1 MLPQQGCPAPR
12 GGTTRSLAQRSE
24 VRCQPSATGAK
35 RPGTHVMTEVIA
47 ALRKEHAN
55 IAQLLDILDRQVTI
69 FDRGGSPDY
78 GIVEG
83 IVDYFQSYPDLYH
96 HPKEDL
102 VYQKLE
108 LRDPAAARRVGNLR
122 QEHEELAARTREFAA
137 AVRAVLD
144 EAQVSRASFGQ
155 WARRFIQFQRDHMT
169 HEERFF
175 LPAARAALTP
185 EDWDEIRERATD
197 QEDPLFGEE
206 VGGRYEALRR
216 DILEWERESGGA

>member
-1 MLPQQGCPAPR
+1 
-12 GGTTRSLAQRSE
+12 
-24 VRCQPSATGAK
+24 
-35 RPGTHVMTEVIA
+35 MTEVIA

-55 IAQLLDILDRQVTI
+55 ISQLLDIVEKQVAI
-69 FDRGGSPDY
+69 FENGGIPDY
-78 GIVEG
+78 DIIEG

-102 VYQKLE
+102 VYLKLQ
-108 LRDPAAARRVGNLR
+108 LRDPAAAKQVGDLR
-122 QEHEELAARTREFAA
+122 KEHEELAARTREFAV
-137 AVRAVLD
+137 AVRAVLN

-155 WARRFIQFQRDHMT
+155 WALQFIEVHREHMA

-175 LPAARAALTP
+175 LPAARAALTR
-185 EDWDEIRERATD
+185 EDWEEIRQRASD

-216 DILEWERESGGA
+216 KILQWERESGGA